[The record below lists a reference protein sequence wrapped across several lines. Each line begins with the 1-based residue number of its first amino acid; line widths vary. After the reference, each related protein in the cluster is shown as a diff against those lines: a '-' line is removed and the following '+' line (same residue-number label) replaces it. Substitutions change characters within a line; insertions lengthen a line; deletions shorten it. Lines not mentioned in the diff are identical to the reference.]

1 LQNAQSL
8 LSELRRLLDFAPDAD
23 LGPAPAD
30 RPLLHR
36 KAISE
41 LDARFDQRW
50 PLGFA
55 RTSRYKQLARSE
67 TMGATVTHRA
77 AVSLLFALLLP
88 FVAWAVDDGGH
99 IQVSRARVLNQTN
112 IPVYTY
118 RVAQTYP
125 HDRSSYTEGFVM
137 ENGAIYEGTGL
148 YGQSKLR
155 RWDLRTGQILNELP
169 LDQRYFGKGV
179 TVFDSVVYQL
189 TYLSNLGFAYDQAT
203 LRRKDSFRYV
213 TQGWGLTHDDEQ
225 LLMSDGSSAIVFIDP
240 KSFQVVSHVFVSDDV
255 GPVGFL
261 DELEYVD
268 GKLYANVSQTNFI
281 AIIAPKAERSLD
293 GLTLRASIPIRRFSS
308 TRMFSTVSPT
318 TRRRDAFW

>member
-1 LQNAQSL
+1 M
-8 LSELRRLLDFAPDAD
+8 RR
-23 LGPAPAD
+23 
-30 RPLLHR
+30 
-36 KAISE
+36 
-41 LDARFDQRW
+41 
-50 PLGFA
+50 
-55 RTSRYKQLARSE
+55 T
-67 TMGATVTHRA
+67 

-88 FVAWAVDDGGH
+88 FGAWAADDDGH
-99 IQVSRARVLNQTN
+99 IQVSRGRVLDQTN

-118 RVAQTYP
+118 RIAQTYP
-125 HDRSSYTEGFVM
+125 HDRSSYTGGFVM

-155 RWDLRTGQILNELP
+155 RWDLRTGQVLNELP
-169 LDQRYFGKGV
+169 LDRRYFGEGV

-213 TQGWGLTHDDEQ
+213 TQGWGLTHDGKQ

-268 GKLYANVSQTNFI
+268 GKLYANVWQTNFI
-281 AIIAPKAERSLD
+281 AIIAPQSGKIIGWIDLT
-293 GLTLRASIPIRRFSS
+293 GLNPDPAVLVYPYVLNGIAYNKEAGRLLVTGKCWPRVYEIELVPRTIQ
-308 TRMFSTVSPT
+308 
-318 TRRRDAFW
+318 